1 MDRRGGKPIHTYNNI
16 NNTYIILYLCYTRAA
31 KIGSLAVLWAYNNNN
46 VPAKRYRFGI
56 RAYQVN

>member
-1 MDRRGGKPIHTYNNI
+1 MDRRRGETYTYI
-16 NNTYIILYLCYTRAA
+16 LYIILYLCYTRAA